1 LDSDAERGIQERSRE
16 VVLSGPKNLK
26 KGDILFRE
34 NDASEVMYV
43 IKSGRIAITKAKG
56 GSEIVLAELGPGDM
70 LGEMAFFDNKPRSA
84 GARAVADT
92 VVIEL
97 PFKALN
103 AQFKTF
109 PEWLKAIV
117 RTVNTHL
124 RNANQKIKQ
133 LEKSSE
139 EENTVF
145 PPHTIT
151 RLMAIVAMVAQKYGE
166 NDPEGTS
173 IPAGTLRRYT
183 IQIFQQPT
191 NKMQKLNE
199 ILAALGHMKLEDL
212 GEGRIKIVA
221 KDVSLFW
228 NFVDFYN
235 EYLFKDEGKRTTVE
249 EKELKVMRGL
259 TFYGDKEIKDEKSGK
274 WKLNLTKIQNDSMR
288 DLGWVLEVDS
298 VNSLIKKQLTSDKIS
313 EEGKLSVFIDLD
325 DFKRIIPY
333 WEIIYALK
341 KVQPRDS

>member
-1 LDSDAERGIQERSRE
+1 MGERLRTQAQQRAEA
-16 VVLSGPKNLK
+16 LSGPRNLK

-34 NDASEVMYV
+34 NDPSEAMFV
-43 IKSGRIAITKAKG
+43 IKSGRIAIVKAKG
-56 GSEIVLAELGPGDM
+56 SSEITLAELGPGDM

-84 GARAVADT
+84 GARAIADA

-103 AQFKTF
+103 AQFKQF

-124 RNANQKIKQ
+124 RNANMKIKQ

-166 NDPEGTS
+166 KDPEGTLV
-173 IPAGTLRRYT
+173 PAGTLRRYT

-191 NKMQKLNE
+191 NKMDKLNQ
-199 ILAALGHMKLEDL
+199 ILMALGHMKVEDL
-212 GEGRIKIVA
+212 GEGKTKIVV
-221 KDVSLFW
+221 KDVAFFW
-228 NFVDFYN
+228 SFVDFYN
-235 EYLFKDEGKRTTVE
+235 DYLFKDEGKRTTVE
-249 EKELKVMRGL
+249 EKELKIIRGL
-259 TFYGDKEIKDEKSGK
+259 LFYGEKQGKDDKGK
-274 WKLNLTKIQNDSMR
+274 CKLNLTQIQNDSMR
-288 DLGWVLEVDS
+288 DLGWVLEVDA
-298 VNSLIKKQLTSDKIS
+298 VNSLIEKNLISDKLS
-313 EEGKLSVFIDLD
+313 EEGKLSTFIELD
-325 DFKRIIPY
+325 EMKRILPY